1 MKCIR
6 TCMKLKLGRILV
18 RQDNVQQRT
27 LRIEEA
33 RKVCAGVS
41 ERILSLYETRVSFVL
56 HLSSTEEEE
65 VRCLYLRLFT
75 SKIQT
80 GILSSFHIRVLV
92 INY

>member
-56 HLSSTEEEE
+56 HLSSTEEE
-65 VRCLYLRLFT
+65 VRRLYLRLFT
-75 SKIQT
+75 KIQT